1 MTQSPSPLLLLL
13 LLAAC
18 GREDCVVYPD
28 PDGDGVGNT
37 KQPTHDCSPG
47 DDLVETPGDCD
58 NQDPT
63 IGTRTVYPDV
73 DGDGYG
79 DETGAEWGCTAEA
92 GWSMEPGDCDDG
104 DARRYPG
111 NVEICDDVDND
122 CDGGVDNDADDIL
135 TWYADEDGDGYGNGD
150 RLVESCRALPG
161 YVQEAGDCVDI
172 NAAVNPAA
180 EAVCGDGVDN
190 DCDGLG
196 DCGFAQSGE
205 VAAEYAF
212 GTSLLANNGVQATGA
227 LAAGDLN
234 EDGRIDLLVG
244 APGTASGDG
253 GVALLLGPQS
263 KGTTLDEGLLLTGQ
277 AKEKSEAGVAVAV
290 GDLNGDKHLDVA
302 IGAPGDSADNGV
314 VQLLFGPITEGVD
327 LGGTAVETLF
337 GLGAERAGA
346 AVVILDWDYDGVDD
360 LLVGAPNQDSVFGSK
375 SYDDSG
381 AVYLLSGP
389 ILTSDPLENAA
400 RGVLAYAGEED
411 AGLGTALSDAG
422 DLDGDGYTELVAG
435 MPSQRSGSEASGT
448 AKYGEAVIFAALY
461 LQNEVDLGGY
471 NRYTFR
477 GTKTE
482 SADFAQVVAGV
493 GDVNGDGYPEVAICA
508 PGGAGLVHV
517 LDGYLL
523 SPMDGGTR
531 DVADYRLAEL
541 TGSSGAALGASVAGL
556 GDLDGDGKGELVVGA
571 PGYQGGLGA
580 VVYFMGAELGG
591 SLVEDDAAAL
601 IYGDSTSGGLGAVV
615 IAAGDLNTLGLGDV
629 ATRGDEDVLLLYSDR
644 Q

>member
-1 MTQSPSPLLLLL
+1 MRVAVAALTLLPALV
-13 LLAAC
+13 AC
-18 GREDCVVYPD
+18 VPITDEELDRMLD
-28 PDGDGVGNT
+28 PDGDGVSSYT
-37 KQPTHDCSPG
+37 
-47 DDLVETPGDCD
+47 DCD

-227 LAAGDLN
+227 LATGDLN

-253 GVALLLGPQS
+253 AVALLLGPQS

-302 IGAPGDSADNGV
+302 IGAPGDSKSKGV

-327 LGGTAVETLF
+327 LGGSAPTNLF
-337 GLGAERAGA
+337 GAEEGDVTGS
-346 AVVILDWDYDGVDD
+346 AVVTLDWDYDGVDD
-360 LLVGAPNQDSVFGSK
+360 LLIGAPGANSTK
-375 SYDDSG
+375 SGTGYDDSG

-389 ILTSDPLENAA
+389 ILTSSPIEDSR

-435 MPSQRSGSEASGT
+435 MSSQRSGSEASGT

-580 VVYFMGAELGG
+580 VLYFMGAELGG